1 VIRSDAGKLTACRE
15 VAGFYKP
22 CHAKS
27 RLNDMAKAPLLQPF
41 LALASSGGQGICGF
55 ARESFAAGRIPR
67 TNRHPLARID
77 AARARRTPYKCP
89 TNKIHQKNLFI
100 YQELTRIATK
110 LPVEWHFPASMV
122 SS

>member
-22 CHAKS
+22 CLAKS

-41 LALASSGGQGICGF
+41 LALALSVGQGICGF
-55 ARESFAAGRIPR
+55 ARESFATDRIPR
-67 TNRHPLARID
+67 SDRRPIAHTD
-77 AARARRTPYKCP
+77 AARARRIPHERL
-89 TNKIHQKNLFI
+89 TNRVHQKNLFV
-100 YQELTRIATK
+100 YQQLTRIATK
-110 LPVEWHFPASMV
+110 LPVERHFSTSMV